1 MRQAATITTALLLAG
16 AAALGLGACAGRPN
30 PLEAAGQ
37 ARIICQENGHLPAT
51 PGFDAC
57 FGHTFSAIM
66 NGRLA
71 PGGP

>member
-1 MRQAATITTALLLAG
+1 MRPATAPLLVAL
-16 AAALGLGACAGRPN
+16 AAALGGCGNRPN

-57 FGHTFSAIM
+57 FVQTLSTIM
-66 NGRLA
+66 NGRPA
-71 PGGP
+71 SGP